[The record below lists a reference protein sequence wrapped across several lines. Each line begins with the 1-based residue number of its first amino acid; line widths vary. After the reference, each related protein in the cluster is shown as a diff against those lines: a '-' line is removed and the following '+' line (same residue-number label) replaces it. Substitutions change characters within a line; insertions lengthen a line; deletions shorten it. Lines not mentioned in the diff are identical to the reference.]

1 MLEIGRVRIDDGP
14 GPVLA
19 GCLVEQLDLRVHR
32 DDVCLNLVRLDD
44 IGALEQRVEHFLIA
58 RVAFRMLFEACDIE
72 FGELVNPVSHD
83 SLQMIGLGGVANPG
97 SPGA

>member
-1 MLEIGRVRIDDGP
+1 
-14 GPVLA
+14 
-19 GCLVEQLDLRVHR
+19 
-32 DDVCLNLVRLDD
+32 
-44 IGALEQRVEHFLIA
+44 
-58 RVAFRMLFEACDIE
+58 MLFEACDIE